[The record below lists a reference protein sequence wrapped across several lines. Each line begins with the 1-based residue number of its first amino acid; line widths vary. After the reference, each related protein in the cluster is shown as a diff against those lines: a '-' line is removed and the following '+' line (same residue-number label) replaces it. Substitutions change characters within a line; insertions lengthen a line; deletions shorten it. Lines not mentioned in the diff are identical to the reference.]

1 MAAGQIDRLPNS
13 ELYRSP
19 ACLVE
24 EPCRIDWFLN
34 SSYARYC
41 LAPVEEPCR
50 IDRLPNP
57 CRRKAAASA
66 VFSEPMSMKRAAS
79 SLRDPRETAFSRIS

>member
-24 EPCRIDWFLN
+24 EPR
-34 SSYARYC
+34 
-41 LAPVEEPCR
+41 R

-57 CRRKAAASA
+57 CRRKAAAST
-66 VFSEPMSMKRAAS
+66 VFSEPMSTKRAAS
-79 SLRDPRETAFSRIS
+79 SLRDPRKTAFSRIS